1 MRSSPPQGN
10 DESEEED
17 EATEA
22 AVGTTQE
29 GKPLFLE
36 DEDETMR
43 QSEDEVMGVAGSADM
58 RTGATA
64 VPERQRG
71 GGRSSDEVP
80 TNRRK
85 KGHFFDGSDDE

>member
-10 DESEEED
+10 DGSEEED

-22 AVGTTQE
+22 AEGTTLRVNE

-43 QSEDEVMGVAGSADM
+43 SEDEVMGVAGSADM

-64 VPERQRG
+64 VPERQRACCFISNVTSLAVISLTKLG
-71 GGRSSDEVP
+71 GV
-80 TNRRK
+80 N
-85 KGHFFDGSDDE
+85 